1 MTYLDDLSRELAAH
15 GLRGRTRR
23 RILAE
28 AEDHLSSDPH
38 AEERFGAPTEVAN
51 AFAAELGAQAAR
63 RAAVNAFAAL
73 GVAGVVYAVCFL
85 SLAFAEA
92 PTEVFEPLL
101 GTVALATMIL
111 APQVAFVAGTLAL
124 ARAIRRRRE
133 HVLPTRE
140 LNVVRRRT
148 TVALTAG
155 LASMAALSLYA
166 YEFSDSLDGWWRS
179 LAYSTTTGAAA
190 VLVLAVVPLLAAR
203 RFRPRV
209 PGDGGDVFDDLRL
222 ERFRDEPW
230 RFAGL
235 VAFAA
240 GAAVWLAAALQ
251 GDPLDGL
258 LNGVAEALACFAGFA
273 ALGRYLGLRR

>member
-1 MTYLDDLSRELAAH
+1 MTHLDDLSRELAAH
-15 GLRGRTRR
+15 GIRGRTRR
-23 RILAE
+23 RILTE
-28 AEDHLSSDPH
+28 AEDHLGSDPH
-38 AEERFGAPTEVAN
+38 AEERFGAPAEVAN

-73 GVAGVVYAVCFL
+73 GVAGVVYAVCFV
-85 SLAFAEA
+85 SLAFANP

-101 GTVALATMIL
+101 GAVALATTIL

-124 ARAIRRRRE
+124 TRTIRRRRE
-133 HVLPTRE
+133 RVLPTEE
-140 LNVVRRRT
+140 LNVIRRRT
-148 TVALTAG
+148 TFALAAG
-155 LASMAALSLYA
+155 LATMAALSVYA
-166 YEFSDSLDGWWRS
+166 YEFRDSLDGWWRS
-179 LAYSTTTGAAA
+179 LTYATTTGAAA
-190 VLVLAVVPLLAAR
+190 VLVLAIVPTFAAR
-203 RFRPRV
+203 GLRPEV

-222 ERFRDEPW
+222 ERFRGEPW

-235 VAFAA
+235 VALAA
-240 GAAVWLAAALQ
+240 GAAVWLAAVLQ